1 MNSLMFKEVSLFL
14 FFIFLLTLPLQAQ
27 REGFSSSPVP
37 DAVFQRMKGKSYKS
51 GCTVPRS
58 ELRYLRVLHH
68 TPEGEVKNGEIVCHR
83 RIANDLLEIFREL
96 FRARYPIAQIRL
108 IDDFGADD
116 TRSMEANNTS
126 CFNFRRVA
134 GSSKLSKHAQGLAI
148 DINPLYNPHVSRSGA
163 RVNPA
168 AGRHYADRTK
178 SFPFKLTSTDLC
190 VKLFKAHGFRWGG
203 DWRHSKDYQ
212 HFEK

>member
-1 MNSLMFKEVSLFL
+1 MTMPQTFLLSLFL
-14 FFIFLLTLPLQAQ
+14 FLLSLPMQAQ
-27 REGFSSSPVP
+27 REGFSVSSVP

-58 ELRYLRVLHH
+58 ELRYVRVLHH
-68 TPEGEVKNGEIVCHR
+68 TLEGEVKHGEIVCHR
-83 RIANDLLEIFREL
+83 RIANDLLEIFQEL

-108 IDDFGADD
+108 IDDFDADD

-126 CFNFRRVA
+126 CFNFRRVK
-134 GSSKLSKHAQGLAI
+134 GSRSLSKHALGLAI
-148 DINPLYNPHVSRSGA
+148 DINPLFNPHVSQGGA

-168 AGRHYADRTK
+168 AGKAYADRQK
-178 SFPFKLTSTDLC
+178 NFPHKLSASDLC